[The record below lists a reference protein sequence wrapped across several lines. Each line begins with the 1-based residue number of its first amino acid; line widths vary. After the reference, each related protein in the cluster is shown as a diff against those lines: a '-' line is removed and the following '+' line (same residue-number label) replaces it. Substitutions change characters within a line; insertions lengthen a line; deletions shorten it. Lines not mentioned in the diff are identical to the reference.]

1 LDKQDKDK
9 KRYVINSMVSLLAVS
24 RYTQNKV
31 DATPEAQK
39 TVLDQK
45 LNIAFSAYGQFDQSG
60 QSADQLAGEL
70 TQIKQTLIELSKNY
84 DIKKWERI
92 S

>member
-1 LDKQDKDK
+1 LDTQDKDK
-9 KRYVINSMVSLLAVS
+9 KRYAINSMVSLLAVS

-45 LNIAFSAYGQFDQSG
+45 LDTAFSAYGQ
-60 QSADQLAGEL
+60 
-70 TQIKQTLIELSKNY
+70 
-84 DIKKWERI
+84 
-92 S
+92 